1 MGFKSRR
8 VIAAVGSHSNH
19 TPRELS
25 PDEPAPTIKTQA
37 SDRKTGGW
45 VRERVN
51 KRPRSVNAK
60 VASVNGRPP
69 YRVPSMAEI
78 EAIPWNGYTVA
89 STFSGGGGSCLG
101 YRMAGFRV
109 AWANEFLAEARDSY
123 EANHPRSV
131 LDGRDIREVTG
142 AEVLG
147 ACGLERG
154 ELDLLDGSP
163 PCTPFSTAG
172 ARAKGWGKERQT
184 SDGVQRDDD
193 LFLEY
198 ARLVEEI
205 QPRVFVAENVSG
217 LVKGVAKGYF
227 KIILKRLEDAGYR
240 VAVKL
245 LDAKWL
251 GVPQSRTRVIFV
263 GVREDLGVE
272 PAHPK
277 PLPYYYS
284 IRDAI
289 GDMAQGRLERGIEV
303 ERVKVRPEQ
312 RGEVHADLPS
322 PAICAQGISG
332 GNHGATKIRRVVHDT
347 SGLFSQGDVLDKP
360 SPAITIS
367 GGAAEHHFQVYED
380 ETLEGTMLAE
390 EAKKLGPGETSDKYF
405 NLSRPHPDAPS
416 PTVSAVGGSHRGTA
430 AVVHPDG
437 WRKFTIAEL
446 RRICGFPDDYEL
458 VGTYGQ
464 QWHRLGNAVPPVMMS
479 HVARVVRDEILR
491 KLDER

>member
-1 MGFKSRR
+1 MGFKTRKR
-8 VIAAVGSHSNH
+8 IVAAGSHSNH
-19 TPRELS
+19 SPRELS
-25 PDEPAPTIKTQA
+25 IDEPAPTIKTQA

-45 VRERVN
+45 VREGVN
-51 KRPRSVNAK
+51 EPAQSVNEPARSVNGKPA
-60 VASVNGRPP
+60 

-78 EAIPWNGYTVA
+78 DAIPWNGYTVA
-89 STFSGGGGSCLG
+89 STFSGGGGSSLG

-109 AWANEFLAEARDSY
+109 AWANEFLAEARESY

-131 LDGRDIREVTG
+131 VDGRDVREVKG
-142 AEVLG
+142 AEVLA

-172 ARAKGWGKERQT
+172 KRAKGWGKERQT

-198 ARLVEEI
+198 ARLVDEI

-227 KIILKRLEDAGYR
+227 KIILARLEDAGYKV
-240 VAVKL
+240 VAKM

-289 GDMAQGRLERGIEV
+289 GDMAIEV
-303 ERVKVRPEQ
+303 ERRVVWPEQ
-312 RGEVHADLPS
+312 RGQVHADLPS
-322 PAICAQGISG
+322 PAIMAQGIGG

-367 GGAAEHHFQVYED
+367 GGAAGHHFQVYED
-380 ETLEGTMLAE
+380 ENLDGTMLAE
-390 EAKKLGPGETSDKYF
+390 EAKKLRPGETSDKYF

-416 PTVSAVGGSHRGTA
+416 PTVSAVGGSHKGTA

-446 RRICGFPDDYEL
+446 RRICAFPDDYQL
-458 VGTYGQ
+458 AGTYAQ

-479 HVARVVRDEILR
+479 HVARVIRDEVLR
-491 KLDER
+491 KLD

>member
-1 MGFKSRR
+1 MGFKARR
-8 VIAAVGSHSNH
+8 KVVAVGSHSNH
-19 TPRELS
+19 APRELS
-25 PDEPAPTIKTQA
+25 PDEPAPTIKTSP

-45 VRERVN
+45 VREGDDAGEG
-51 KRPRSVNAK
+51 PAT
-60 VASVNGRPP
+60 NGRPA

-123 EANHPRSV
+123 AANHPRSV
-131 LDGRDIREVTG
+131 LDGRDIREVKG
-142 AEVLG
+142 AEVLE

-172 ARAKGWGKERQT
+172 TRAKGWGKERQT

-198 ARLVEEI
+198 ARLVDEI

-227 KIILKRLEDAGYR
+227 KIILKRLEDAGYN
-240 VAVKL
+240 VGVKL

-263 GVREDLGVE
+263 GVREDLGAE

-289 GDMAQGRLERGIEV
+289 GNMAIEV
-303 ERVKVRPEQ
+303 ERRIVRPLQ

-322 PAICAQGISG
+322 PAICAQGIGG
-332 GNHGATKIRRVVHDT
+332 GNHGATKIHRVVHDT

-360 SPAITIS
+360 SPAITVS
-367 GGAAEHHFQVYED
+367 GGATDHHFQVYD
-380 ETLEGTMLAE
+380 EVALEGTALAD
-390 EAKKLGPGETSDKYF
+390 EAKKLRPGETSDKYF

-458 VGTYGQ
+458 VGSYSQ

-491 KLDER
+491 KLDDR